1 MAKIFLV
8 EVEFEFELMLEH
20 LVACIKKI
28 VEIHS
33 VFELISSLKIR
44 NDHLELSAS
53 GDGGLL
59 GRLDG
64 P

>member
-1 MAKIFLV
+1 MAKIFLF
-8 EVEFEFELMLEH
+8 EVELEFELMLEH
-20 LVACIKKI
+20 LVTCIKKI

-44 NDHLELSAS
+44 NNHLEFLAS
-53 GDGGLL
+53 GNGGLM
-59 GRLDG
+59 GRLDR